1 MSEITSFLGGRLLKN
16 RKRVELDDEGK
27 GFVAYASVLVVVSL
41 AVMLWSWV
49 GRDAVTDHVI

>member
-1 MSEITSFLGGRLLKN
+1 LGGRLLKN